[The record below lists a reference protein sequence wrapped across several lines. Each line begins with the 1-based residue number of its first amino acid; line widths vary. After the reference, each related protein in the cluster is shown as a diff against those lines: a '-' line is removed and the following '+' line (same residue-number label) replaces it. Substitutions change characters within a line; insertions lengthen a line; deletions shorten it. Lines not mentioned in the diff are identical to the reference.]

1 MKPKRSILLSA
12 ILVCCVC
19 FSFGQWTTTNL
30 SMGTVRMGSAVL
42 GNKIYF
48 AGGIVWQG
56 SNSYATNK
64 VEIYNMETGEWQ
76 LTNLSIARQWP
87 TAIAC
92 GDSIFIAGGMSDN
105 ALPYSRVD
113 IIYNDILWNIHELS
127 VPRFALSAVNHENL
141 FFFAGG
147 LDLIQNLAFDVIDI
161 YNRSTGEWS
170 VDHLSIPRGGMGCAV
185 LGDRAFFA
193 GGCGDGNVS
202 IFYDRVDIYNFTTGT
217 WDIAALSQ
225 ARSFIAATVA
235 GNKVIF
241 AGGSLGMGI
250 PSNVVDIYDAE
261 TDTWST
267 AEISIPRGFWSNQ
280 AATINDKAYFVGNGV
295 FNFGW
300 DTDTIDIYDPVADEW
315 SIMTMPYRLND
326 HAVVETDT
334 SMLIAGGWTYSSYPN
349 GDPRSEVEIWV
360 DPATGIH
367 EVGGCQSSVTFY
379 PNPTHGIVDF
389 RWSIF
394 DGRWKM
400 DNAQWTILKVYN
412 AQGQE
417 VATLLDG
424 MCYGDQVIRWD
435 MSRLPAGIYYYQFR
449 AKGIGQVGAGKVVKY

>member
-1 MKPKRSILLSA
+1 MKLKRSISLLA

-19 FSFGQWTTTNL
+19 FSHGQWATTNL
-30 SMGTVRMGSAVL
+30 SMGTVRMGSAIL

-48 AGGIVWQG
+48 AGGIIWQG
-56 SNSYATNK
+56 SNGYETNK

-92 GDSIFIAGGMSDN
+92 GDSIFLAGGMSADV
-105 ALPYSRVD
+105 LPYSRVD

-202 IFYDRVDIYNFTTGT
+202 IVYDRVDIYNFTTGT

-225 ARSFIAATVA
+225 ARSFIAATTA

-250 PSNVVDIYDAE
+250 ASDVVDIYDSE
-261 TDTWST
+261 TDSWST
-267 AEISIPRGFWSNQ
+267 ATISIPRGF
-280 AATINDKAYFVGNGV
+280 
-295 FNFGW
+295 
-300 DTDTIDIYDPVADEW
+300 
-315 SIMTMPYRLND
+315 
-326 HAVVETDT
+326 
-334 SMLIAGGWTYSSYPN
+334 
-349 GDPRSEVEIWV
+349 
-360 DPATGIH
+360 
-367 EVGGCQSSVTFY
+367 
-379 PNPTHGIVDF
+379 
-389 RWSIF
+389 
-394 DGRWKM
+394 
-400 DNAQWTILKVYN
+400 
-412 AQGQE
+412 
-417 VATLLDG
+417 
-424 MCYGDQVIRWD
+424 
-435 MSRLPAGIYYYQFR
+435 
-449 AKGIGQVGAGKVVKY
+449 